1 MHHFF
6 LALFFSLFCISLDA
20 QQTAAP
26 KESAKKKESA
36 VERKPH
42 SPMKAALFSTFVPG
56 LGQIYNRKIWK
67 VGILAAGAAG
77 LYYGFDFNQSSY
89 KLYKSELIRRQ
100 TDDPNLDPEL
110 QRYSDSDLNELQDI
124 HRRYRDMTVIGFA
137 LLYTINII
145 DAAVDAHLYD
155 FNVNDNLSL
164 HVRPAAV
171 ASAGSLMPGAGL
183 SLSLRF

>member
-1 MHHFF
+1 MQHFF
-6 LALFFSLFCISLDA
+6 LSLCFLLFCISLDA
-20 QQTAAP
+20 QQAP
-26 KESAKKKESA
+26 SSKEKTEKKEA
-36 VERKPH
+36 TVDRKPH

-67 VGILAAGAAG
+67 VGILAAGVAG
-77 LYYGFDFNQSSY
+77 LYYGFNFNQTSY

-110 QRYSDSDLNELQDI
+110 ERYSDSDLNELQDI

-137 LLYTINII
+137 LLYAINIV

-164 HVRPAAV
+164 RIRPAAV
-171 ASAGSLMPGAGL
+171 ASAGSLLPGAGMA
-183 SLSLRF
+183 LSLRF

>member
-1 MHHFF
+1 MQKFF
-6 LALFFSLFCISLDA
+6 LALCFSVFCISLDA
-20 QQTAAP
+20 QEIPAP
-26 KESAKKKESA
+26 KESAKKKEGYD
-36 VERKPH
+36 ERKPH

-77 LYYGFDFNQSSY
+77 LYYGFDYNQSSY
-89 KLYKSELIRRQ
+89 KLYKTELIRRQ

-110 QRYSDSDLNELQDI
+110 ERYSDSDLNELQDF

-164 HVRPAAV
+164 RVRPAAV
-171 ASAGSLMPGAGL
+171 AYAGSFLPGAGL
-183 SLSLRF
+183 SFSLRF

>member
-1 MHHFF
+1 MHQFF
-6 LALFFSLFCISLDA
+6 LALCLSLFCISLDA
-20 QQTAAP
+20 QEVTAP
-26 KESAKKKESA
+26 KGSAPKKEVSI
-36 VERKPH
+36 ERKPH
-42 SPMKAALFSTFVPG
+42 SPLKAALFSTFIPG

-110 QRYSDSDLNELQDI
+110 ERYSDSDLNELQDI

-137 LLYTINII
+137 LLYAINIV

-164 HVRPAAV
+164 RIRPAAV
-171 ASAGSLMPGAGL
+171 ASVGSLLPGAGMA
-183 SLSLRF
+183 LSLRF

>member
-1 MHHFF
+1 MYHFF
-6 LALFFSLFCISLDA
+6 LALCFSFFCISLDA
-20 QQTAAP
+20 QETTAP
-26 KESAKKKESA
+26 KEIVKKEDVAS
-36 VERKPH
+36 ERKPH

-77 LYYGFDFNQSSY
+77 LYYGFNFNQTSY

-110 QRYSDSDLNELQDI
+110 ERYSDSDLNELQDI

-137 LLYTINII
+137 LLYAINIV

-164 HVRPAAV
+164 RIRPAAV
-171 ASAGSLMPGAGL
+171 ASVSSLLPGAGL
-183 SLSLRF
+183 SFSLRF

>member
-1 MHHFF
+1 MHQFF
-6 LALFFSLFCISLDA
+6 LALCLSLFCISLDA
-20 QQTAAP
+20 QKAAAP
-26 KESAKKKESA
+26 KESAKKDEIA

-67 VGILAAGAAG
+67 VGILAGGAGA

-89 KLYKSELIRRQ
+89 KLYKTELIRRQ

-110 QRYSDSDLNELQDI
+110 ERYSDSDLNELQDI
-124 HRRYRDMTVIGFA
+124 HRRYRDMTVIGMA
-137 LLYTINII
+137 LLYAINIV

-164 HVRPAAV
+164 RIRPAAV
-171 ASAGSLMPGAGL
+171 ASVGSMLPGAGM